1 MRRAI
6 IPLLAIVLTG
16 CATDVFGPYKQSIS
30 TADIEEIRALITT
43 RSDIPNIHKGYLRI
57 SATRRDCVYVQT
69 APTLL
74 DEIGVSFIACR
85 SKGKW
90 HIKEGSIQEPKVIV
104 TSIPIPVTSYPH
116 GNQ

>member
-1 MRRAI
+1 MTRVAVS
-6 IPLLAIVLTG
+6 LLALLLTA
-16 CATDVFGPYKQSIS
+16 CATEVFGPYKESIS
-30 TADIEEIRALITT
+30 RTDIEEIKALIAT

-57 SATRRDCVYVQT
+57 SATRRDCIYVQT
-69 APTLL
+69 AATLF
-74 DEIGVSFIACR
+74 DEIGTSFIACR
-85 SKGKW
+85 SEGKW